1 MTYYKLKIQIELFLG
16 RVSGDQFSPRTSG
29 EGISIGGAEHSSHS
43 AKAATNYKVNQDFP
57 GGTFP
62 RKNVGKKGNA
72 YKNTQNPERTP
83 LKKNPTL
90 FKIQRG
96 GGWHLCCPLPPPR
109 GRPCNQRVQ
118 HSITDFLTKHKV
130 L

>member
-62 RKNVGKKGNA
+62 RKNVGKIPKFLFRNTLKSSMKTFSYPSSLVFQMVDFCPVVKRWSENRSEKA
-72 YKNTQNPERTP
+72 Y
-83 LKKNPTL
+83 
-90 FKIQRG
+90 
-96 GGWHLCCPLPPPR
+96 
-109 GRPCNQRVQ
+109 
-118 HSITDFLTKHKV
+118 
-130 L
+130 